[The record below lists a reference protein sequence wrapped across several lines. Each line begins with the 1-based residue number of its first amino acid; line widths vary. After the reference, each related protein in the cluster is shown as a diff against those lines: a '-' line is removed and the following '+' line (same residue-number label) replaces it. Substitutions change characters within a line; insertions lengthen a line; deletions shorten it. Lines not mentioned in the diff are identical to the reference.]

1 MNIFFDIALNVA
13 LVTFGASADN
23 TTMEAVLIED
33 RDRNPDPIYVT
44 DNKNQTH
51 DMSRFGVDVD
61 QRQLDKFSR
70 YV

>member
-1 MNIFFDIALNVA
+1 MNILFDIVVNVA
-13 LVTFGASADN
+13 LITFGVSADN
-23 TTMEAVLIED
+23 KTMEAVLIED
-33 RDRNPDPIYVT
+33 RNRNQPPIYVLEN
-44 DNKNQTH
+44 DNQAQ

>member
-33 RDRNPDPIYVT
+33 RDRSLPPIYVT
-44 DNKNQTH
+44 GNNNQTN